1 MLGAH
6 AVDDVPSGPRTR
18 RRDTLLFA
26 GQSLLLAGAVTGAVL
41 GKIMLL
47 VLLILFIQWRP
58 QGMFAPKGRAAAE
71 L

>member
-1 MLGAH
+1 
-6 AVDDVPSGPRTR
+6 V
-18 RRDTLLFA
+18 A
-26 GQSLLLAGAVTGAVL
+26 GTVAGALGLGVANKFLEPLTGAVL

-47 VLLILFIQWRP
+47 ALLILVIQWRP

>member
-1 MLGAH
+1 
-6 AVDDVPSGPRTR
+6 
-18 RRDTLLFA
+18 
-26 GQSLLLAGAVTGAVL
+26 VL

-47 VLLILFIQWRP
+47 VILILFIQWRP

>member
-1 MLGAH
+1 MGLGVANK
-6 AVDDVPSGPRTR
+6 
-18 RRDTLLFA
+18 LLEP
-26 GQSLLLAGAVTGAVL
+26 VTGAVV

-47 VLLILFIQWRP
+47 AILILFIQWRP